1 MKRRLLDWLACPA
14 CSHPDLRLVVVR
26 SEARTAWT
34 GQQPPR
40 PDGSHPAAGPTE
52 DVTEGTLHCD
62 ECGAAYPITDG
73 IPRLLPPG
81 AAAGPGTGHRWTEFD
96 HAVPEYE
103 ENFQELVAPLA
114 PDDFLGRLVL
124 DAGCG
129 FGRHAFFAA
138 RYGAEVV
145 AVDASAEAVASAARN
160 LANAPRAHVVQGDL
174 DHPPFRRDL
183 FDIVTCLGVLH
194 HVPDARTT
202 FRSLDRLVRPGGRLL
217 TWVYGPR
224 QGLTRIV
231 TGALRG
237 ATAEMRP
244 EQLYRFS
251 QGLAAAVRVF
261 SHTPHRFLRHAPLL
275 GPVVTH
281 LPLHDHSKWPFD
293 VVVADVYDRLRV
305 PVTGYFTGEELEGW
319 YAAAG
324 YADIDVRRR
333 VRNTESFTGG
343 GVRR

>member
-1 MKRRLLDWLACPA
+1 
-14 CSHPDLRLVVVR
+14 
-26 SEARTAWT
+26 
-34 GQQPPR
+34 
-40 PDGSHPAAGPTE
+40 
-52 DVTEGTLHCD
+52 
-62 ECGAAYPITDG
+62 
-73 IPRLLPPG
+73 
-81 AAAGPGTGHRWTEFD
+81 
-96 HAVPEYE
+96 
-103 ENFQELVAPLA
+103 
-114 PDDFLGRLVL
+114 
-124 DAGCG
+124 
-129 FGRHAFFAA
+129 
-138 RYGAEVV
+138 
-145 AVDASAEAVASAARN
+145 
-160 LANAPRAHVVQGDL
+160 
-174 DHPPFRRDL
+174 
-183 FDIVTCLGVLH
+183 VLH
-194 HVPDARTT
+194 HVPDARGT
-202 FRSLDRLVRPGGRLL
+202 FRSLDRLIRPGGRLL

-251 QGLAAAVRVF
+251 QGLAAAARIF

-333 VRNTESFTGG
+333 VRNTESFTGAG
-343 GVRR
+343 IRR